1 MRACRLK
8 QLPGFQTLK
17 DGIKFQQLSKLLEAF
32 REVAKCTAK
41 CSAGQTSHCNVVPI
55 FLPFF
60 VFFPTLQFPKNC
72 I

>member
-17 DGIKFQQLSKLLEAF
+17 DGIKFQRLSKLLEAF
-32 REVAKCTAK
+32 REVAKCKMQCRTNISLQCCAYI
-41 CSAGQTSHCNVVPI
+41 ST
-55 FLPFF
+55 FLF
-60 VFFPTLQFPKNC
+60 FFPTLQFPKTC